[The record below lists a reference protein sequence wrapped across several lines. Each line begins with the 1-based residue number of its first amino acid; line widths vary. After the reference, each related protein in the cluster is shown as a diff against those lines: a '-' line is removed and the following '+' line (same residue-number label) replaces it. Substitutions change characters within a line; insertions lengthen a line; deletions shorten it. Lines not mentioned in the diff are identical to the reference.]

1 MVGSNFKELIKN
13 QLSLSISETNYNI
26 GEKYKGKVR
35 DVYDLKDKLLII
47 ATDRI
52 SAFDHVLGI
61 IPFKGEI
68 LTNLSLFWFNNT
80 KDIIKNHVIKQI
92 HPNAILVQ
100 KCNIIPIEVI
110 IRGYLTGGG
119 WREYS
124 KTGMISGIKFP
135 AGLKKDSKFEK
146 PILTPTTKAKQ
157 GHDESISKEQI
168 IEKGIIDKDL
178 INEIEKISI
187 KLFKRGTEIAKK
199 NNLILVD
206 TKYEFGLLND
216 GSLILAD
223 EIHTSDSSR
232 YWYLDTYEELFN
244 SGKEQ
249 RMLDKEYLRQWLIDH
264 NYIGEGKAPKLSFEV
279 ISGVCEKYLTA
290 YESITGEKYK
300 LHNKN
305 AIITLDEA
313 VKNLKSEL

>member
-1 MVGSNFKELIKN
+1 MANENFKDLIKN
-13 QLSLSISETNYNI
+13 QLPLSIQETDYDL
-26 GEKYKGKVR
+26 GKKYKGKVR
-35 DVYDLKDKLLII
+35 DVYDLGDKLLII
-47 ATDRI
+47 ASDRI
-52 SAFDHVLGI
+52 SAFDNVLGV

-68 LTNLSLFWFNNT
+68 LTNLSIFWFNNT

-92 HPNAILVQ
+92 HPNALFVQ
-100 KCNIIPIEVI
+100 KCKIIPIEVI

-135 AGLKKDSKFEK
+135 EGLKKDSKFEK
-146 PILTPTTKAKQ
+146 PILTPTTKAVK

-168 IEKGIIDKDL
+168 IEKGIADKDL
-178 INEIEKISI
+178 INKIEEISI
-187 KLFKRGTEIAKK
+187 KLFERGTEIAKK

-206 TKYEFGLLND
+206 TKYEFGVLND
-216 GSLILAD
+216 GTLILAD
-223 EIHTSDSSR
+223 EVHTSDSSR

-264 NYIGEGKAPKLSFEV
+264 NYTGEGKAPELSFEV
-279 ISGVCEKYLTA
+279 ISGICEKYLTA
-290 YESITGEKYK
+290 YETITGEKYK
-300 LHNKN
+300 LENKN
-305 AIITLDEA
+305 AIISLDEK
-313 VKNLKSEL
+313 VKKLKSEL